1 LVALEPGTW
10 NLVSKRLRHITY
22 HASRITHH
30 ASRITYHEVFMPE
43 PDTIKSIL
51 RMFNYGLFVAASTS
65 PDGPRAATVSWATQ
79 ASFEPKLIAVAM
91 RKGTAICEA
100 VQASQRFALHVV
112 GAHQADFA
120 KAFFKAPLGA
130 EGEMGGYRYGL
141 SERGVPILGAAAAW
155 LECEVVEEVNRSG
168 DHAIFIASIVDGDVP
183 VPGMEALALRDTPWH
198 YGG

>member
-1 LVALEPGTW
+1 MSET
-10 NLVSKRLRHITY
+10 
-22 HASRITHH
+22 
-30 ASRITYHEVFMPE
+30 
-43 PDTIKSIL
+43 DTIKSIL
-51 RMFNYGLFVAASTS
+51 RMFNYGLFVAASAA

-79 ASFEPKLIAVAM
+79 ASFEPKLIAVAL

-130 EGEMGGYRYGL
+130 DGEMGGYRYGL

-168 DHAIFIASIVDGDVP
+168 DHAIFIASIVDGDVL
-183 VPGMEALALRDTPWH
+183 VPGVEALALRDTPWH

>member
-1 LVALEPGTW
+1 MSET
-10 NLVSKRLRHITY
+10 
-22 HASRITHH
+22 
-30 ASRITYHEVFMPE
+30 
-43 PDTIKSIL
+43 DTIKSIL
-51 RMFNYGLFVAASTS
+51 RMFNYGLFVAASAA

-112 GAHQADFA
+112 GAQQADFA

-130 EGEMGGYRYGL
+130 DGEMGGYRYGL

-168 DHAIFIASIVDGDVP
+168 DHAIFIASIVDGDVS
-183 VPGMEALALRDTPWH
+183 VPGMEALALRETPWH